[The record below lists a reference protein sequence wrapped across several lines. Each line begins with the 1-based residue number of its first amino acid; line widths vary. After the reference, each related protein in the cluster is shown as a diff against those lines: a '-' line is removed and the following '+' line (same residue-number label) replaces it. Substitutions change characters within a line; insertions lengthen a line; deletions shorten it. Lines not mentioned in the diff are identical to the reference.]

1 MTTPLQL
8 AQMIGKALQEQST
21 PVSVLIER
29 SGVSRSAVHRL
40 LRGGDVHISTV
51 LAVTNALGLS
61 LVVIPAAI
69 VDYLPDVLDGTHG
82 NSSIGQFKSQ
92 PPSNGESHLRQSS
105 LNCSRTAKANPSP
118 LSALHRRGLELEKRI
133 QKLMKRR

>member
-8 AQMIGKALQEQST
+8 AQMISKALREQSMT
-21 PVSVLIER
+21 VSVLIER

-40 LRGGDVHISTV
+40 LKGEEVHISTV

-61 LVVIPAAI
+61 LVVIPTAI
-69 VDYLPDVLDGTHG
+69 VAYLPDVLDGTHG
-82 NSSIGQFKSQ
+82 NSRVGQFKSQ
-92 PPSNGESHLRQSS
+92 QPSSCKPELHHPPLSDEL
-105 LNCSRTAKANPSP
+105 TAKVDSSP
-118 LSALHRRGLELEKRI
+118 MSAVKRRRLELEKRI